1 MSQINITI
9 EKSKEET
16 PLILSTDTMMCAINT
31 ENGPQLL
38 VTSNENDEDLT
49 VIDLYA
55 FTELVIKFRR
65 QLLKNNPDLR
75 RFLCSKYGRKL
86 KRYLKGEMGVKEMN
100 TTLKDVFEE

>member
-9 EKSKEET
+9 EKSKEEA

-31 ENGPQLL
+31 DNGPQLI
-38 VTSNENDEDLT
+38 VTSNANEDDIT

-55 FTELVIKFRR
+55 FTELVIKFRKR
-65 QLLKNNPDLR
+65 LLKNNPDLKTFLRSRYGR
-75 RFLCSKYGRKL
+75 RFKK
-86 KRYLKGEMGVKEMN
+86 YLKGEMGVKQMN